1 MGGPGSGRRPGGG
14 KKGSKSEPKQFL
26 RVRVSKGK
34 GKKNFVDKPVKF
46 IRTPSGLP
54 R

>member
-14 KKGSKSEPKQFL
+14 KKFIKKYGMLVRHSVLGDVERLQKISK
-26 RVRVSKGK
+26 RKGNMN
-34 GKKNFVDKPVKF
+34 KNIK
-46 IRTPSGLP
+46 RG

>member
-1 MGGPGSGRRPGGG
+1 MGRPGSGA
-14 KKGSKSEPKQFL
+14 KKGTKSEPKQFL

-34 GKKNFVDKPVKF
+34 DKKNFVDKPVKF